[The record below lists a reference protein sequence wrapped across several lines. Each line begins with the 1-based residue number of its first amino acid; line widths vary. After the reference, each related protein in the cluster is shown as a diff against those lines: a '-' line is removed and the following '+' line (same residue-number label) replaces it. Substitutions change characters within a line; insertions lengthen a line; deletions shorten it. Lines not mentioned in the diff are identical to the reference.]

1 MVIFSLW
8 QSTCLS
14 LPSAEITGT
23 SHCAYPFTVVSA
35 SQIAYGHA
43 KVGFGVSHCAY
54 SFTVVSVSQLSYG
67 HAKVGLQETHLTDS
81 LVVPHPT
88 PPQIQRYKW
97 VTFFIA
103 VMKHPA
109 NAT

>member
-1 MVIFSLW
+1 MSD
-8 QSTCLS
+8 
-14 LPSAEITGT
+14 
-23 SHCAYPFTVVSA
+23 CAYPFTVVSA

-43 KVGFGVSHCAY
+43 KVGFDVSHCAY
-54 SFTVVSVSQLSYG
+54 SFTVVSMSQLFYG
-67 HAKVGLQETHLTDS
+67 HAKVVLQETHRTDS
-81 LVVPHPT
+81 LVVPHST